1 MTTTQHP
8 IWWKILWW
16 LWSRYTSESLD
27 HTAQLGFHP
36 PDILLI
42 CQPLLIPKVARSQ
55 YNPKPFKLSLSH
67 LIHVSSLQYLLLL
80 LTPSLCRTHPALLLL
95 LTQGSVLSSVPVE
108 GGCSPASV
116 GWEWTQCHSPLS
128 PGVQSTSH
136 CCISEKQNEKSLS
149 DKIPEFKYNT
159 NISERCVLIIQS
171 TDRILFFIGWLDF
184 SQGKQIKNGQTD
196 LKADC
201 YFCFYRRLWWDT
213 LVSPAPH
220 QLYKTRTSTHP
231 AHDPT

>member
-1 MTTTQHP
+1 MIEITKYLTVTSAFFVFYGNCERIIVLSTINRLGDYNPASH
-8 IWWKILWW
+8 LMENSVW

-55 YNPKPFKLSLSH
+55 YNPKPVKLSLSP

-149 DKIPEFKYNT
+149 DKIPEFKL
-159 NISERCVLIIQS
+159 VLKS
-171 TDRILFFIGWLDF
+171 NPL
-184 SQGKQIKNGQTD
+184 
-196 LKADC
+196 
-201 YFCFYRRLWWDT
+201 
-213 LVSPAPH
+213 
-220 QLYKTRTSTHP
+220 
-231 AHDPT
+231 

>member
-149 DKIPEFKYNT
+149 DKIPEFKL
-159 NISERCVLIIQS
+159 VLKS
-171 TDRILFFIGWLDF
+171 NPL
-184 SQGKQIKNGQTD
+184 
-196 LKADC
+196 
-201 YFCFYRRLWWDT
+201 
-213 LVSPAPH
+213 
-220 QLYKTRTSTHP
+220 
-231 AHDPT
+231 